1 MALHKELPGGVDRP
15 GSCLQS
21 VPWPACTKGSKG
33 KGGGR
38 GGRDQQERCG
48 KHAVLRRYPFYL
60 AYENSAD
67 PDYVTEKVCTCPTHM
82 PHAHMPPRPAP
93 GPTPYRARVRR
104 AHAEDERRCVASQV
118 FHALEAGV
126 LPVYLGAPNVADF
139 VPPHSV
145 VRRAD
150 FDSAA
155 ALATHLASLLAQP
168 HKYLEYFA
176 WKRAPLPSAFQHRLA
191 FVGTHAKCRLCRWA
205 YAKKFGFRWSRETQ
219 EVLLDPGGAART
231 RELAGA

>member
-1 MALHKELPGGVDRP
+1 M
-15 GSCLQS
+15 
-21 VPWPACTKGSKG
+21 
-33 KGGGR
+33 
-38 GGRDQQERCG
+38 
-48 KHAVLRRYPFYL
+48 
-60 AYENSAD
+60 
-67 PDYVTEKVCTCPTHM
+67 
-82 PHAHMPPRPAP
+82 
-93 GPTPYRARVRR
+93 
-104 AHAEDERRCVASQV
+104 ASQV

-176 WKRAPLPSAFQHRLA
+176 WKRAPLPSSSAAGFDG
-191 FVGTHAKCRLCRWA
+191 FEHALDD
-205 YAKKFGFRWSRETQ
+205 
-219 EVLLDPGGAART
+219 VLLDQPT
-231 RELAGA
+231 R

>member
-1 MALHKELPGGVDRP
+1 MHRAP
-15 GSCLQS
+15 
-21 VPWPACTKGSKG
+21 CTV
-33 KGGGR
+33 
-38 GGRDQQERCG
+38 
-48 KHAVLRRYPFYL
+48 H
-60 AYENSAD
+60 
-67 PDYVTEKVCTCPTHM
+67 H
-82 PHAHMPPRPAP
+82 
-93 GPTPYRARVRR
+93 
-104 AHAEDERRCVASQV
+104 AHAEHVLASQV

-150 FDSAA
+150 FESAA

-168 HKYLEYFA
+168 DKYLEYFA

-219 EVLLDPGGAART
+219 EVVLEREGGSVA
-231 RELAGA
+231 ES